1 MMIFCFFKGVLGGEV
16 IGATISVGVAKVA
29 ESIRS
34 REIGVMPK
42 EEVVVR
48 IVVEVDVVEVVLKK
62 DCGGKMVKF
71 TRNKVSL

>member
-16 IGATISVGVAKVA
+16 IGTTISVGVAKVA

-71 TRNKVSL
+71 TKNKVSL